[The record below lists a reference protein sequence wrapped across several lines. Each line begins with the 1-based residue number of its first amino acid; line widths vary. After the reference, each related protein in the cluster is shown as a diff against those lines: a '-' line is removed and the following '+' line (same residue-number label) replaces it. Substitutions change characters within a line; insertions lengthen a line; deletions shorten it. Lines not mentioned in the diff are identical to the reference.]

1 VDYLPYVSILDFTIM
16 TRRPKEL
23 PSLETLFAPFDRTIW
38 FMVGIAVL
46 SEFLLFVTIDRV
58 SCSINMSNQKGFSS
72 YLGKSHYKR
81 KKYFVRRKTILMGGL
96 VKSRAACR
104 SISERRRTRAHITV
118 VSSFLF
124 SVYVVNKTVSCVLMN
139 MILVISM

>member
-23 PSLETLFAPFDRTIW
+23 PSLDTLFAPFDRSIW

-58 SCSINMSNQKGFSS
+58 SCSINMSNQRGFSS

-81 KKYFVRRKTILMGGL
+81 KNEFFRRKTILMGGL
-96 VKSRAACR
+96 VKSRAALAAP
-104 SISERRRTRAHITV
+104 SASAGAQEHTLPLSAH
-118 VSSFLF
+118 F
-124 SVYVVNKTVSCVLMN
+124 Y
-139 MILVISM
+139 ILAML

>member
-1 VDYLPYVSILDFTIM
+1 
-16 TRRPKEL
+16 
-23 PSLETLFAPFDRTIW
+23 
-38 FMVGIAVL
+38 
-46 SEFLLFVTIDRV
+46 
-58 SCSINMSNQKGFSS
+58 
-72 YLGKSHYKR
+72 
-81 KKYFVRRKTILMGGL
+81 MGGL